1 MKELT
6 GTSQRLSPFN
16 KIAMFMQDGTYLTP
30 KFANSWVSS
39 AMPPGLSDTTTEN
52 LNKRPSAANPL
63 SITRPRTVES
73 MLPPQRGETTLN
85 Q

>member
-1 MKELT
+1 
-6 GTSQRLSPFN
+6 
-16 KIAMFMQDGTYLTP
+16 MFMQDGTYLTP

-52 LNKRPSAANPL
+52 LNKRQSAANPL
-63 SITRPRTVES
+63 SVTSHVES
-73 MLPPQRGETTLN
+73 ILPPQRGKTTLN